1 MRRAIRQLARL
12 AALALLGGLCVI
24 GVARAAAPRAIEDVR
39 FVKQSGVARAEI
51 VFACAVRYLSH
62 TPGSG
67 RGVQIRLA
75 LEPDCV
81 AEIGTGL
88 RSELLEPPAGN
99 LAGVKRIVFDTTV
112 EEHVAWVALDVGRT
126 VRFTVSQGPMR
137 NVVRVELS
145 EPDTAQ
151 ESADRVPDASAPR
164 ATTTAPPGMSVSP
177 PPVARVPA
185 PPVASRPLG
194 SPSVSGSAPDAAQQV
209 AGSVVAETAQ
219 SDAAGPVTT
228 EAAAPV
234 PAEPPPERRPLRLV
248 QPASARVERYVLQL
262 AAGPDAA
269 AAGESLAQTA
279 AEVLYVNERN
289 AGDRNWQELR
299 LGFFESEAAARAR
312 LDSLR
317 ARFPDSVIAVA
328 SVAEQ
333 DDAGARRLYAAQSA
347 AAPSGTSAVGALPEL
362 SSERREALAAEAN
375 DALLAQSYERAI
387 QIYARLAD
395 DPGYEDRRGAQE
407 RLGVARERNGQVAQ
421 ARLEYETYLRE
432 FPDGPDAER
441 VRQRLAGL
449 LAATSPSRPRAEEI
463 AASESAWDYQGG
475 VAQYYRRDVYEPLDT
490 LPQTEQAALLTN
502 VDLVLRRRGERFDL
516 RTRVDAAYRYN
527 MLDATPFDPA
537 DQLYLTNA
545 YVDLVDHEHD
555 WSTRLGRQSMHTS
568 GVLGRFDGA
577 HAEYQWRPAVG
588 FNLTIG
594 RPVDYP
600 RHAVDNHREFAAFSA
615 DFDKLVKD
623 WDVSFFGTIQNVDGI
638 ADRQAVGIET
648 RHSGTA
654 WSVVGLVDADLSY
667 GVLNSALVNANWRPT
682 PKLTFYGRMNFCA
695 APYLTTHNALI
706 GQTDVSIEAMLQT
719 YDEAQ
724 IRRIARERTAQER
737 DAALGFTRPVL
748 DRFEL
753 NVDLMFSAYDA
764 TVASAGV
771 DALPASGPQTFFQAT
786 LVGSSFIKSGDTT
799 IFSLRR
805 QETRAAVSD
814 TLVFDV
820 RLPATRRLRLNPRIA
835 LTDRMGTAGE
845 QQWIVAPEMRFM
857 VRWANHH
864 RLDIDLGAQ
873 LSDKKLPAPDPT
885 LDLPVEQSSAYFAEI
900 GYWWEF

>member
-1 MRRAIRQLARL
+1 MTRAIRQLAWL
-12 AALALLGGLCVI
+12 AALALLGALCVI
-24 GVARAAAPRAIEDVR
+24 EGARAAAPRAIEDVR

-62 TPGSG
+62 TPDSG
-67 RGVQIRLA
+67 RDVQIRLA
-75 LEPDCV
+75 LEPDCA

-99 LAGVKRIVFDTTV
+99 LAGVRRIVFDTTV
-112 EEHVAWVALDVGRT
+112 EEHVAWVALDAGRT
-126 VRFTVSQGPMR
+126 VHFAVSQGPMR
-137 NVVRVELS
+137 NVVRVEFS
-145 EPDTAQ
+145 APDAGL
-151 ESADRVPDASAPR
+151 ESDERVPSTAAPP

-177 PPVARVPA
+177 A
-185 PPVASRPLG
+185 PVASAPARIFAPRAYAAPPADTG
-194 SPSVSGSAPDAAQQV
+194 SPAVATPDA
-209 AGSVVAETAQ
+209 GTL
-219 SDAAGPVTT
+219 AA
-228 EAAAPV
+228 EAA
-234 PAEPPPERRPLRLV
+234 PPERRPLRLV
-248 QPASARVERYVLQL
+248 QPAAARVERYVLQL
-262 AAGPDAA
+262 AAGPDAGA
-269 AAGESLAQTA
+269 AAGEALAPAA
-279 AEVLYVNERN
+279 AEVLYLNERS
-289 AGDRNWQELR
+289 AGERSWQELR
-299 LGFFESEAAARAR
+299 LGFFDSEAAARAR

-317 ARFPDSVIAVA
+317 AQFPDSVIAVA

-333 DDAGARRLYAAQSA
+333 DEAGARRLYAAQPA
-347 AAPSGTSAVGALPEL
+347 AAIPGVGAAGALPEL
-362 SSERREALAAEAN
+362 TPERREALAAEAN

-387 QIYARLAD
+387 QIYARLAG

-449 LAATSPSRPRAEEI
+449 LAATSPSQPRAEVI
-463 AASESAWDYQGG
+463 ATSESPWDYQGG
-475 VAQYYRRDVYEPLDT
+475 IAQYYRRDIYEPLDT

-502 VDLVLRRRGERFDL
+502 VDFILRHRGERFDL
-516 RTRVDAAYRYN
+516 RTRVDATYRYN

-545 YVDLVDHEHD
+545 YVDLADHERD
-555 WSTRLGRQSMHTS
+555 WSARLGRQSMHTS

-577 HAEYQWRPAVG
+577 HAEYQWRPAVS

-623 WDVSFFGTIQNVDGI
+623 WDVSFFGMMQNVDGI

-682 PKLTFYGRMNFCA
+682 AKLTFYGRMNVGA

-706 GQTDVSIEAMLQT
+706 GQSDVSIEEMLQT
-719 YDEAQ
+719 YNEAQ

-814 TLVFDV
+814 TFVFDV
-820 RLPATRRLRLNPRIA
+820 RLPATRKLRLNPRIA